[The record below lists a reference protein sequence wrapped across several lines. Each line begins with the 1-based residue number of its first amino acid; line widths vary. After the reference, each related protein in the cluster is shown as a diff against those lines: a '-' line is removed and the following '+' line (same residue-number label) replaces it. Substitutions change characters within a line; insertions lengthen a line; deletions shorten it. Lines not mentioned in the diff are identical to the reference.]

1 MTKQEQLVK
10 EFETKLENNHLRI
23 QKQRESIREE
33 TGSSMPKNRAKWLRA
48 LTIKQARERLAS

>member
-23 QKQRESIREE
+23 QEQRELIRKE
-33 TGSSMPKNRAKWLRA
+33 TGSSMPKNRARWLRN
-48 LTIKQARERLAS
+48 LTIKQARKRLAS